1 MRNILVL
8 GAKGMLGTEFMQTL
22 SSYHNMIAGEGID
35 ITSSVSCNKILE
47 INPDIVINCAA
58 YTNVDNCEIDLK
70 KCFDVNGFSLKNLAE
85 ICNKQDIKLIH
96 FSTDYVFDGEQIL
109 PYKET
114 DICNPINMYGFSKRV
129 GEKCLLKYSTNYLLI
144 RTSWLYG
151 KFGKN
156 FISTILNNAKN
167 KNILKVVND
176 QHGTPTYTKDLVLAV
191 NKLLMCTGTFN
202 VTNQGFCTWFEYA
215 KRILQ
220 IAKVDTEMIP
230 ITSSELNRSAKRPTN
245 SILDNSKYINLK
257 NESMRHWDAALIE
270 YLEEIL

>member
-1 MRNILVL
+1 MNILVL
-8 GAKGMLGTEFMQTL
+8 GVKGMLGTEFMQTL
-22 SSYHNMIAGEGID
+22 PSYHNMIAGEGID
-35 ITSSVSCNKILE
+35 ITSTVSCNKILE

-85 ICNKQDIKLIH
+85 TCNKQDIKLIH

-129 GEKCLLKYSTNYLLI
+129 GEKCLLTHSTNYLLI

-151 KFGKN
+151 KSGKN
-156 FISTILNNAKN
+156 FISAILNSARN

-176 QHGTPTYTKDLVLAV
+176 QHGAPTYTKDLVLAV
-191 NKLLMCTGTFN
+191 NKLLIHTGTFN

-220 IAKVDTEMIP
+220 IAKIDTEIIP
-230 ITSSELNRSAKRPTN
+230 IKSSELDRLAKRPTN
-245 SILDNSKYINLK
+245 SVLDNSKYIDLK
-257 NESMRHWDAALIE
+257 NESLRYWDAALTE